1 MKDNRRIWSEVLK
14 ALNAME
20 KDNGVEVLVPFMRS
34 NGSSIEVMKNEG
46 IDPEKRISD
55 RQAKDENEEDLD
67 RHRFGK
73 KKLEKKFY

>member
-46 IDPEKRISD
+46 IDPESFTEIWLKKMLEQITISATSSD
-55 RQAKDENEEDLD
+55 K
-67 RHRFGK
+67 
-73 KKLEKKFY
+73 